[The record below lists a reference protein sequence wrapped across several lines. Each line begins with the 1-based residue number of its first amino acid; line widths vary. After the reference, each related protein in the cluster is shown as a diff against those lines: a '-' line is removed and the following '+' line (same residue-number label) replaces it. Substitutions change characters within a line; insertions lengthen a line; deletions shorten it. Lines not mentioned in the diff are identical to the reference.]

1 MLNSNHKI
9 SINHNIKL
17 FKFYNLSLAQVV
29 KTFAFTETQAR
40 KKLGKQSL
48 IFIARIRLYPLVE
61 RSRNWGGYS
70 HE

>member
-17 FKFYNLSLAQVV
+17 LKFYSFSLAQVV
-29 KTFAFTETQAR
+29 KTIAFTETQAR

-48 IFIARIRLYPLVE
+48 IFIASIRSNPLVE
-61 RSRNWGGYS
+61 SSRNWRDYC
-70 HE
+70 H